1 MELKKLDK
9 DGFDSLSKKWLNFI
23 KCNNQENR
31 VINTEYTQLFR
42 VIDTNGCWHNEIK
55 ECFNRSIYS
64 CIVDEQEEEWG
75 IVEMVQSQ
83 RGTDIWIKMLNIH
96 LSPQIEI
103 EPENEA
109 STQKRLDVFRAALKG
124 IFRATQQTK
133 GTNTVKIYGR
143 TDDLITFLRGMHDAM
158 SVLTALG
165 TIKDIEVSIEDRWL
179 IFHAIQ
185 K

>member
-1 MELKKLDK
+1 
-9 DGFDSLSKKWLNFI
+9 
-23 KCNNQENR
+23 
-31 VINTEYTQLFR
+31 
-42 VIDTNGCWHNEIK
+42 
-55 ECFNRSIYS
+55 
-64 CIVDEQEEEWG
+64 
-75 IVEMVQSQ
+75 MVQSQ